1 MTGKQ
6 RVLAALLGGAL
17 SCSLSLGVVAEGV
30 SLAGP
35 KGEVKQVTIG
45 PTSPKDTLWRLANAH
60 KPEGATV
67 YQTMVALYEAN
78 PQAFNANNLNSLE
91 KGMMLTLPDSQ
102 TILAIDPVEAK
113 RKATQDDRQWST
125 KPAKLAPKAES
136 KPKVQPEPQPA
147 SKPASQFTPASN
159 TGPDEVSAKLDEL
172 SGQLDEQ
179 RRQSAEQIAQL
190 RRDLGMS
197 IDEMGAMLEQNEL
210 LKARLEELNGQ
221 IQVLQDALD
230 DQQAVNRELEQ
241 QLRTPIATEPTGEV
255 FEPVEEMEESGI
267 WQQLW
272 SKPWLVG
279 IAGVVPT
286 IFVLALIWLFL
297 RRRSPEPDA
306 SIAQISDPNLAPV
319 PEPVATAAQPQVADG
334 TEGMDLESAIQLD
347 PQVQEEDEPV
357 QSLEE
362 LLQEHQSMEE
372 QPEVSLTDSA
382 PQAAEA
388 QGDDELLANMAMSE
402 LEPDIDT
409 VMEEL
414 GVALDD
420 TNDMVE
426 LSHEAPEVE
435 PSLGEDEIDALLK
448 GAAEEAAPQSQPQS
462 QPEPPEAQPEPLMP
476 EPEAP
481 LGGLDLTAGEPS
493 LSMGAAQPEP
503 SQSEAAQEE
512 GFIDIDKLLDE
523 SGTTEPN
530 FEPYNGLD
538 LDIGDSDLSDLVG
551 DASGVDVDDE
561 DGGFSAKLDLARAYI
576 EIDDKDSAKA
586 LLKEVVEKGAEPQK
600 LEAQSLL
607 DKM

>member
-17 SCSLSLGVVAEGV
+17 SCSLSLNAVAEGI

-91 KGMMLTLPDSQ
+91 KGMMLVLPDSQ

-113 RKATQDDRQWST
+113 RRATQDDRQWSG
-125 KPAKLAPKAES
+125 KPARPATKIEPK
-136 KPKVQPEPQPA
+136 PRTQPEPQPVNDSSA
-147 SKPASQFTPASN
+147 QAALATQ
-159 TGPDEVSAKLDEL
+159 TGQDEVSAKLAEL

-241 QLRTPIATEPTGEV
+241 QLRSPLPSEPTGEV

-306 SIAQISDPNLAPV
+306 SIAQISDPSLAPI
-319 PEPVATAAQPQVADG
+319 PEAVATPSAPKVADG
-334 TEGMDLESAIQLD
+334 AEAMDLASAIQLD

-372 QPEVSLTDSA
+372 PQVSLTEAAPSA
-382 PQAAEA
+382 PET
-388 QGDDELLANMAMSE
+388 QGDDELLANMAMNE

-426 LSHEAPEVE
+426 LSHDVPEVE

-448 GAAEEAAPQSQPQS
+448 GAAEEAAPRI
-462 QPEPPEAQPEPLMP
+462 QPEPHSEPLASEPQPLVPEPDT
-476 EPEAP
+476 P
-481 LGGLDLTAGEPS
+481 LGGLDLSADEPS
-493 LSMGAAQPEP
+493 LSTLQEP
-503 SQSEAAQEE
+503 VQGEATEEE

-523 SGTTEPN
+523 SGNTEPN

-551 DASGVDVDDE
+551 DAGGVDVDDE

-600 LEAQSLL
+600 QEAQSLL

>member
-1 MTGKQ
+1 M
-6 RVLAALLGGAL
+6 AALLGGAL
-17 SCSLSLGVVAEGV
+17 SCSLSLGAVAEGI

-78 PQAFNANNLNSLE
+78 PKAFNANNLNSLE

-113 RKATQDDRQWST
+113 RRATQDDRQWSG
-125 KPAKLAPKAES
+125 KPAK
-136 KPKVQPEPQPA
+136 PA
-147 SKPASQFTPASN
+147 SKAAPKPKTQ
-159 TGPDEVSAKLDEL
+159 TGPQTVTTPSNQPIPVSTAGQDEVSAKLAEL

-221 IQVLQDALD
+221 IQVLQGALD

-241 QLRTPIATEPTGEV
+241 QLLTPIADEPTGEV

-297 RRRSPEPDA
+297 RRRAPEPDA

-319 PEPVATAAQPQVADG
+319 AEPVATIPDPQVADG
-334 TEGMDLESAIQLD
+334 SEGMDLESAIQLD

-372 QPEVSLTDSA
+372 PEVSLTEVAPEA
-382 PQAAEA
+382 PQV
-388 QGDDELLANMAMSE
+388 QGDDELLANMAMNE

-435 PSLGEDEIDALLK
+435 PNLGEDEIDALLK
-448 GAAEEAAPQSQPQS
+448 GAAEEAEPQIRPELQPQPQDS
-462 QPEPPEAQPEPLMP
+462 VPEPPMA

-481 LGGLDLTAGEPS
+481 LSGLDLTADESS
-493 LSMGAAQPEP
+493 LSLPDAQPEP
-503 SQSEAAQEE
+503 SQSEADPEE

-538 LDIGDSDLSDLVG
+538 LDIGESDLSDLVG
-551 DASGVDVDDE
+551 DAGGVDVDDE

-586 LLKEVVEKGAEPQK
+586 LLKEVVEKGADSQK